1 MAVTLVHVAPRSPP
15 RTLSLWFCALTLMA
29 TTRLAHSLA
38 PRAAALRPVARATV
52 PDSRT
57 LSALPHPLTV
67 NGYAPS
73 WAPSG
78 ALAAAPGN
86 VLSSQ
91 TPLKTGAEVLAQ
103 LEADIAR
110 NRTLN
115 VGRAIETIRDEVPL
129 LFEQAPTTSI
139 FSNAVKLTDQDGTQL
154 IPQGIRSYSYFLA
167 SLRMSK
173 KWGLVKPYVEIT
185 SLRYLDW
192 RSEISVRLTIT
203 TFGMRK
209 DALFVYKLND
219 EGLINEH
226 KIDPFTGL
234 FDPPNLPLL
243 NLAGLQA
250 KGLIW
255 GGHGGVPVPSG
266 L

>member
-1 MAVTLVHVAPRSPP
+1 
-15 RTLSLWFCALTLMA
+15 
-29 TTRLAHSLA
+29 
-38 PRAAALRPVARATV
+38 
-52 PDSRT
+52 
-57 LSALPHPLTV
+57 
-67 NGYAPS
+67 
-73 WAPSG
+73 
-78 ALAAAPGN
+78 
-86 VLSSQ
+86 
-91 TPLKTGAEVLAQ
+91 VLAQ

-139 FSNAVKLTDQDGTQL
+139 FSNAIKLTDQDGTQL

-219 EGLINEH
+219 EGLICEH

-234 FDPPNLPLL
+234 FDRQPPIL